1 MKRFGGA
8 QHSFHRLVET
18 EGEGRRSMLFHETP
32 LQGCYVIEPEPI
44 RDHRGYFARVWC
56 REELGQHGLTAE
68 VMQSN
73 IGFSVRKGT
82 LRGLHFQTGS
92 HAEVKIVRCTRG
104 AMYDVVVDLRRG
116 SPTYKRWFGVE
127 LTAENEKMIY
137 VPEGFAQGYLTLTD
151 NTEMNYHTSKLFHRE
166 SATGVRFDDPQF
178 GIEWP
183 IEIAVMSQQD
193 RQWPDYTER

>member
-1 MKRFGGA
+1 M
-8 QHSFHRLVET
+8 QFHQ
-18 EGEGRRSMLFHETP
+18 TP
-32 LQGCYVIEPEPI
+32 LQGCYVIEPELI
-44 RDHRGYFARVWC
+44 RDHRGFFARVWC
-56 REELGQHGLTAE
+56 RQELEQHGLAAE
-68 VMQSN
+68 MMQSN

-104 AMYDVVVDLRRG
+104 AMYDVVVDLRRE
-116 SPTYKRWFGVE
+116 SATYKRWFGVE

-151 NTEMNYHTSKLFHRE
+151 NTEMNYHTSKLFNRE
-166 SATGVRFDDPQF
+166 AATGVRFDDPQF
-178 GIEWP
+178 GITWP

>member
-1 MKRFGGA
+1 M
-8 QHSFHRLVET
+8 QFHQ
-18 EGEGRRSMLFHETP
+18 TP
-32 LQGCYVIEPEPI
+32 LQGCYVIEPELI
-44 RDHRGYFARVWC
+44 RDHRGFFARVWC
-56 REELGQHGLTAE
+56 RQELEQHGLAAE
-68 VMQSN
+68 MMQSN

-104 AMYDVVVDLRRG
+104 AMYDVVVDLRRE
-116 SPTYKRWFGVE
+116 SATYKCWFGVE

-151 NTEMNYHTSKLFHRE
+151 NTEMNYHTSKLFNRE
-166 SATGVRFDDPQF
+166 AATGVRFDDPQF
-178 GIEWP
+178 GITWP